1 MIQFIETYFMPKTSA
16 KKLVRNFY
24 FYALLLNVALP
35 WIIVKSIVGDS
46 TGEVGM
52 IYIFV
57 MVWAIVSIII
67 YTIYFAI
74 PDFPKN
80 WEKIATFL
88 FPSLFISPLLFFAFR
103 LILIPLIINFIFNLI
118 CMLYYRMKMRKIA
131 IEVTETT

>member
-1 MIQFIETYFMPKTSA
+1 MPKKSA

-24 FYALLLNVALP
+24 FYALLLNVVLP
-35 WIIVKSIVGDS
+35 WILAKSIVGDS
-46 TGEVGM
+46 TGEVGL

-57 MVWAIVSIII
+57 IIWAVVSIVV

-103 LILIPLIINFIFNLI
+103 LILIPLIINFIFNGI
-118 CMLYYRMKMRKIA
+118 CMLYYRMKMKKIVIQVA
-131 IEVTETT
+131 ETI